1 MAKVFFTREITPESL
16 VRVYEALSI
25 DLPGKVGIKVSTG
38 EAGGNNYLKPKL
50 IEALVKK
57 LNGTIIECNMP
68 YAEEIGLGS
77 REYQLIEV

>member
-25 DLPGKVGIKVSTG
+25 DHFVERV
-38 EAGGNNYLKPKL
+38 ERQ
-50 IEALVKK
+50 
-57 LNGTIIECNMP
+57 NGRYILP